1 MNNKVVNSEN
11 IAGFSLVEVMLSCLL
26 FAIIMLGFIGYLTAI
41 ISQHHY
47 FQKQFKAEQ
56 IAFALLDSYPH
67 FVHQIIPNDWQYQV
81 YSQSY
86 NTSCQMVFIS
96 ITPPHHKTIKQQRL
110 LCD

>member
-1 MNNKVVNSEN
+1 MNSKN
-11 IAGFSLVEVMLSCLL
+11 IAGFSLIEVMISCLM

-67 FVHQIIPNDWQYQV
+67 NLQQIIPNNWQYQI
-81 YSQSY
+81 YSQPY
-86 NTSCQMVFIS
+86 IMSCQIVFINV
-96 ITPPHHKTIKQQRL
+96 TPPNHTTIKQQRL

>member
-1 MNNKVVNSEN
+1 MNSKN
-11 IAGFSLVEVMLSCLL
+11 IAGFSLIEVMISCLM
-26 FAIIMLGFIGYLTAI
+26 FAIIMLGFSGYLTAI

-67 FVHQIIPNDWQYQV
+67 NLQQIIPNNWQYQI
-81 YSQSY
+81 YSQPY
-86 NTSCQMVFIS
+86 IMSCQIVFINV
-96 ITPPHHKTIKQQRL
+96 TPPNHTTIKQQRL

>member
-1 MNNKVVNSEN
+1 MIKRKN
-11 IAGFSLVEVMLSCLL
+11 IAGFSLIEVMLSCLL
-26 FAIIMLGFIGYLTAI
+26 FAIIMLGFSGYLTAI

-67 FVHQIIPNDWQYQV
+67 TVPQIIPNNWQYQV
-81 YSQSY
+81 YSQPY
-86 NTSCQMVFIS
+86 GRSCQMVFVS
-96 ITPPHHKTIKQQRL
+96 VTPIHHKTIKQQRF